1 MWKKLVAMVR
11 KINRVIDE
19 NFDAE
24 TYFEHLKII

>member
-1 MWKKLVAMVR
+1 MWKKLAAMVR
-11 KINRVIDE
+11 RINKAIDE